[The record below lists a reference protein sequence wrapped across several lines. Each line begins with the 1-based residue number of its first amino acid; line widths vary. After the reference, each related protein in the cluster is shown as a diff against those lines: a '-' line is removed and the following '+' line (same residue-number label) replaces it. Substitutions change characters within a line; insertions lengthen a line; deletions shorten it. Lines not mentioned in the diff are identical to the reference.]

1 MELPWVDPKDPN
13 YDSKGRRLPRWRNK
27 IIKLNTIVPEL
38 IEKEVGKAVE
48 PLMLEYCKNRDCEE
62 VLLSLEKMLMNIGAR
77 RMVPALAIELYMEP
91 QGDDQQVSCTRRWG
105 RTFSWRTSHNSFL
118 L

>member
-1 MELPWVDPKDPN
+1 MTQGTLTMTQI
-13 YDSKGRRLPRWRNK
+13 GRRLPRWRNK

-77 RMVPALAIELYMEP
+77 RRAGWYPP
-91 QGDDQQVSCTRRWG
+91 WPSSCTWSHREM
-105 RTFSWRTSHNSFL
+105 TSK
-118 L
+118 